1 MPAAKLKM
9 QPRREMVGEYGTVD
23 SRYSANVPKMEL
35 LKVSYVHQCKNA
47 IMHRLNEQ
55 PLPAGGKNSTCFVG
69 YCRQTGRNLSPNSF
83 RSPLVYL
90 KPPIADSCEFLLQ
103 PTQKRGLI
111 PMHKHKQ
118 ANLRNLTKDAS
129 VDLSENLNTFSIEGS
144 TDIEDNKK
152 SHSWKYKN
160 HLLTVVS
167 GIKSRADRI
176 ARIEKRKCSFHLKP
190 SFRNQKQT
198 TACEITRPN
207 QSVPEWMFKNPGI
220 FLGDGSVSSK
230 CSINDST
237 APPEQNFRFQQMK
250 QYKKEQLTQPA
261 ELSRPNYRDESYDY
275 KLCSIPQS
283 EEGQSKAV
291 CKDKRFSPKSCFDF
305 DVTFSEEY
313 CQQQR
318 YQQSKTIHNE
328 KRFSFKNI
336 EKQTLVRECQELN
349 GSIQTKA
356 HGDPN
361 DLQNF
366 LKKNLSKATTHEL
379 LKAAAENTKKC
390 NIELERRLN
399 DFTEGGKKSTFNE
412 RSIPYNDTLLSTAP
426 KVSSLTVG
434 KPYKKNDEPIFTN
447 EISELRKPSRPYSI
461 NTLSSDSMSLSGCG
475 KSCRDNSSVCSSED
489 YCFECIEQKYSKTAF
504 NCHNAVEGVFWNTA
518 YDDLP
523 TVEITANCC
532 CSLSYCDKD
541 DCSFLDENLSVDIKS
556 ISVLQSE
563 ASGVDEHL
571 TRNKKLPLKDV
582 ASRRFKRDQVLKELL
597 ETERIYVNE
606 MRSILKGYCDRLK
619 SDDLAPE
626 TLQGNEDI
634 LFGNLQEL
642 YTFHND
648 VFLKDLENCISTT
661 ELVALCFVQRRDTF
675 FQLYSLYCQN
685 IPRSERFRQTLVDTH
700 LFLQDCQK
708 RLGHKLPLAAYL
720 LKPVQRITKYQLLLK
735 DLLRFSDNGNCT
747 MELEKALDCML
758 IVLKCVNDSM
768 HQVAISGFPTEIAL
782 QGNLLLQNS
791 FQVWTG
797 IKKDICLRTKP
808 QQRHIFLYQKSML
821 FCKQTSKPSHNKS
834 TYQFKNHL
842 KMSQIGLTESLRG
855 EAKRFEVWFQGRQE
869 VYTLQATT
877 VDIKQK
883 WVSEIKR
890 LLLNQLEELK
900 GEKIKQHSLK
910 SADLRQR
917 TSWDTPNIILGPPNR
932 TTSSEESLRTFNRNI
947 IGSIENIERF
957 TDKDQRKICCWS
969 SDCSNS
975 EDELSL
981 VDEHKLPDTKQGARL
996 LSLQ

>member
-9 QPRREMVGEYGTVD
+9 QPRREMVGEYETVD

-55 PLPAGGKNSTCFVG
+55 PLSAGGKNSTFFVG
-69 YCRQTGRNLSPNSF
+69 YCRQTGRKLSPNSF
-83 RSPLVYL
+83 RTPLVNL
-90 KPPIADSCEFLLQ
+90 KPPIADSWQLLLQ

-111 PMHKHKQ
+111 PMLKPKQ
-118 ANLRNLTKDAS
+118 ANLRKLTKDAS
-129 VDLSENLNTFSIEGS
+129 VDLSENFNTFSIEGS

-160 HLLTVVS
+160 HFHTVVS

-190 SFRNQKQT
+190 SFRNQNQT

-220 FLGDGSVSSK
+220 FLGDGSGSSK

-237 APPEQNFRFQQMK
+237 APPGQYFRFQQIK

-261 ELSRPNYRDESYDY
+261 ELSRPNYRDESYDC
-275 KLCSIPQS
+275 KLCSMPQS
-283 EEGQSKAV
+283 EEGHSKAV
-291 CKDKRFSPKSCFDF
+291 CKDKRFSPKSCSDF
-305 DVTFSEEY
+305 DASFSEEY

-328 KRFSFKNI
+328 KRFNFKNI
-336 EKQTLVRECQELN
+336 EKQTLVKEYQELN
-349 GSIQTKA
+349 GSIQTKD

-366 LKKNLSKATTHEL
+366 LKKNLNKATTNEL
-379 LKAAAENTKKC
+379 LTAAAENTKKC
-390 NIELERRLN
+390 NIEIERRLN
-399 DFTEGGKKSTFNE
+399 DLKVRGKKSTFNE
-412 RSIPYNDTLLSTAP
+412 RSIPYNDTSLSTTP

-434 KPYKKNDEPIFTN
+434 KPYKKNDEPIFTKELN
-447 EISELRKPSRPYSI
+447 ELRKPSRPYSI
-461 NTLSSDSMSLSGCG
+461 DTLSSDSMSLSGCG

-489 YCFECIEQKYSKTAF
+489 DCFECIDQKYSKTPF
-504 NCHNAVEGVFWNTA
+504 NCHKAVEGVFWNTA

-532 CSLSYCDKD
+532 CSLSYCEKD

-571 TRNKKLPLKDV
+571 TRNKKLPLMDV

-648 VFLKDLENCISTT
+648 VFLEDLENCISTT
-661 ELVALCFVQRRDTF
+661 ELVALCFVQR
-675 FQLYSLYCQN
+675 
-685 IPRSERFRQTLVDTH
+685 
-700 LFLQDCQK
+700 
-708 RLGHKLPLAAYL
+708 
-720 LKPVQRITKYQLLLK
+720 LLLK

-782 QGNLLLQNS
+782 QGKLLMQNS

-821 FCKQTSKPSHNKS
+821 FCKQTSKPNHNKS

-855 EAKRFEVWFQGRQE
+855 DAKRFEVWFQGRQE

-877 VDIKQK
+877 VDVKQK

-900 GEKIKQHSLK
+900 GEKIKQHSLN
-910 SADLRQR
+910 SPDLRQT
-917 TSWDTPNIILGPPNR
+917 TSWDTPNIILCPPNR
-932 TTSSEESLRTFNRNI
+932 TTSPEESLRTFNRNL
-947 IGSIENIERF
+947 IGSIDNIERF
-957 TDKDQRKICCWS
+957 RDKDQRKICCWS
-969 SDCSNS
+969 SDCSTS

-981 VDEHKLPDTKQGARL
+981 VGENKLPDTKQGTGL